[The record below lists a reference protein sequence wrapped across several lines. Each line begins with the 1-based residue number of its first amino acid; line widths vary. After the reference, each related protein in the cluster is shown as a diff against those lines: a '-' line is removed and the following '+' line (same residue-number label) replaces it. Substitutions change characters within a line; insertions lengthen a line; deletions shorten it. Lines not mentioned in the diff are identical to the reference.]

1 MLTKTKIAFA
11 AALILGTASAA
22 LAGGDNDDG
31 ARHDRGEG
39 RVQSWQ
45 DLQRAQESIQRQI
58 QAQYQTD
65 NAGSA
70 YGLGSPTHKPASS
83 HPKSRRDY

>member
-22 LAGGDNDDG
+22 LAGSDNDDG
-31 ARHDRGEG
+31 AGHDRGEG

-45 DLQRAQESIQRQI
+45 DIQRAQESFQARI
-58 QAQYQTD
+58 QAQY
-65 NAGSA
+65 AGSA
-70 YGLGSPTHKPASS
+70 YGLGSPTRKPASS
-83 HPKSRRDY
+83 HAKSRRDY